1 MTHAVAYVR
10 VSTKEQADEGYSI
23 AAQREACL
31 RFISD
36 RGWTLVD
43 EFSDQGESART
54 ADRPQFRAMLE
65 RLGEDRS
72 IRAVVVHKL
81 DRLARNLEDH
91 VTVRARLRTMGVGVH
106 SVSESL
112 EESASGK
119 LVEGILASIAEF
131 YSANLGQEVRKGM
144 GRKASEGIWPTQAA
158 IGYRNVRVSR
168 NARRGEAIIVPDEER
183 APLVRQAFELYAT
196 GEWPLRALHEEMTE
210 RGLRNR
216 AGNPIALSRLA
227 DLLKDRIYLGKVVWH
242 GIEYDGIHEPLVRR
256 ELFDRVQEVFRL
268 HDLAGERKRRHE
280 HYLRGTVFC
289 GSCGSRLCS
298 MIAKGRFTYFFCLGA
313 HNRRTKCHASYVPE
327 AILEQQVEERYQEI
341 RLSERDRKRLAQ
353 QLEHEV
359 GSWETGRAQSEKDV
373 SKKLARLDAER
384 ERLVRAYCAGAI
396 ELDLLKREQERIAS
410 EAAQAEALRLDAE
423 RVELAREL
431 ISVAEELIDLAPRAY
446 PSLGPALRRR
456 YNRAFFEAVH
466 VEGRQVARVTYREPF
481 AALLT
486 CGFSKTPLVP
496 PAGIE
501 HVCAAAKGGAPLPSL
516 ARRSIFG
523 PTAD

>member
-1 MTHAVAYVR
+1 MTRAVAYLR
-10 VSTKEQADEGYSI
+10 VSTKEQAQEGYSL

-31 RFISD
+31 RFIAD
-36 RGWTLVD
+36 RGWMLVD
-43 EFSDQGESART
+43 EFCDQGESART
-54 ADRPQFRAMLE
+54 ADRPQFQAMLE
-65 RLGEDRS
+65 RLAEDRS
-72 IRAVVVHKL
+72 IRAAVVHKL

-91 VTVRARLRTMGVGVH
+91 VAVRARLRKMGVQVC
-106 SVSESL
+106 SVSETL

-168 NARRGEAIIVPDEER
+168 KGRRGEAIIVPDDEQ

-196 GEWPLRALHEEMTE
+196 GEWPLTRLHEEMTQ

-216 AGNPIALSRLA
+216 AGNPIALSKLA
-227 DLLKDRIYLGKVVWH
+227 VMLKDKIYLGKVVWH
-242 GIEYDGIHEPLVRR
+242 SVEYDGIHEPLVTN

-289 GSCGSRLCS
+289 ASCGSRLCS

-313 HNRRTKCHASYVPE
+313 HNRRTDCRASYVPE
-327 AILEQQVEERYQEI
+327 AILERQVEERYQKGI
-341 RLSERDRKRLAQ
+341 RISELDRKRLAQ
-353 QLEHEV
+353 RLDQEV
-359 GSWETGRAQSEKDV
+359 ASWEKGHARFEKEV
-373 SKKLARLDAER
+373 AKKLARLEAER

-396 ELDLLKREQERIAS
+396 ELDLLKREQQRIAD
-410 EAAQAEALRLDAE
+410 EVAEAEALRLDAE
-423 RVELAREL
+423 RVELAREV
-431 ISVAEELIDLAPRAY
+431 ISVAEELIDLAPGAY
-446 PSLGPALRRR
+446 ACLGAAMRRR

-466 VEGRQVARVTYREPF
+466 VEDRRVARVTYQEPF
-481 AALLT
+481 AGLLA

-496 PAGIE
+496 PGGIE
-501 HVCAAAKGGAPLPSL
+501 PPHTV
-516 ARRSIFG
+516 
-523 PTAD
+523 

>member
-1 MTHAVAYVR
+1 MTRAVAYLR

-31 RFISD
+31 RFIDD
-36 RGWTLVD
+36 RGWVLAD
-43 EFSDQGESART
+43 EFCDQGESART

-65 RLGEDRS
+65 RLTEDHS
-72 IRAVVVHKL
+72 VQAVVVHKL

-91 VTVRARLRTMGVGVH
+91 VTVRARLRKMEVQVF

-168 NARRGEAIIVPDEER
+168 NARRSEAIIVPDDER
-183 APLVRQAFELYAT
+183 APIIRQAFELYAT
-196 GEWPLRALHEEMTE
+196 GEWPLRALHEEMSE
-210 RGLRNR
+210 RGLLNR

-227 DLLKDRIYLGKVVWH
+227 DLLKDKIYLGKVVWH
-242 GIEYDGIHEPLVRR
+242 GVEYDGIHEPLVTQ

-298 MIAKGRFTYFFCLGA
+298 MISKGRFTYFFCLGA
-313 HNRRTKCHASYVPE
+313 HNRRTDCHSPYVPE
-327 AILEQQVEERYQEI
+327 AILEQEVEERYQEI
-341 RLSERDRKRLAQ
+341 RLSERDKTRFAQ

-359 GSWETGRAQSEKDV
+359 GSWEKGRVRSEKDV
-373 SKKLARLDAER
+373 SKKLARLEAER

-396 ELDLLKREQERIAS
+396 EIDLLKQEQERIAA
-410 EAAQAEALRLDAE
+410 EVAQAEALRLDAE
-423 RVELAREL
+423 RIKLARDV

-446 PSLGPALRRR
+446 ASLGPAMRRR

-466 VEGRQVARVTYREPF
+466 VEDRQVVRVKHQEPF
-481 AALLT
+481 EGLLT
-486 CGFSKTPLVP
+486 GGFSKTPLVP
-496 PAGIE
+496 PGGIE
-501 HVCAAAKGGAPLPSL
+501 PEDHAEGSSAA
-516 ARRSIFG
+516 
-523 PTAD
+523 